1 MDFDDTPEEARFRR
15 EVRAWL
21 AKNRPGSRAKLRRD
35 SAFADEASWPALVE
49 WHKRLHAGGWIG
61 LSWPKEYGGRGATL
75 MEQVVFDQE
84 LQRAK
89 LPPGCNVLGIMMA
102 GPAIMHF
109 GTEEQKRAHLSRI
122 LSGDEIWIEGLS
134 EPGAGSDLASLQTRA
149 VEDGDDFVVNGQKVW
164 TTMGHRG
171 DWIQLFVRTDPD
183 APRTRGLS
191 CLLVDMKSP
200 GITVRP
206 LRQMTGEAE
215 FSEVFFED
223 VRVPRRSLLGPRN
236 DGWQVLIATLMHERA
251 GISELGSELLVEP
264 LIALARTVRRN
275 GRPASEDAYV
285 RQRIAE
291 FAIEVKARKLT
302 GLRTLTKRLRG
313 EAPGPEGSI
322 GKLAATEVAQRMARF
337 ALELGGVRALLDASS
352 PFAVDAGRWR
362 HAALSSPSLT
372 IAGGTSE
379 VQRNIIAER
388 VLGLP
393 KS

>member
-1 MDFDDTPEEARFRR
+1 
-15 EVRAWL
+15 
-21 AKNRPGSRAKLRRD
+21 
-35 SAFADEASWPALVE
+35 
-49 WHKRLHAGGWIG
+49 
-61 LSWPKEYGGRGATL
+61 

-109 GTEEQKRAHLSRI
+109 GTEEQKRAHLARI

-149 VEDGDDFVVNGQKVW
+149 IEDGDDFVVNGQKVW

-200 GITVRP
+200 GISVRP

-236 DGWQVLIATLMHERA
+236 GGWQVLIATLMHERA

-264 LIALARTVRRN
+264 LIELARTVRRN
-275 GRPASEDAYV
+275 GRPASEDGYV
-285 RQRIAE
+285 RQRIAQ
-291 FAIEVKARKLT
+291 FAIEVRARKLT

-313 EAPGPEGSI
+313 ETPGPEGSI
-322 GKLAATEVAQRMARF
+322 GKLAATELAQRMARF
-337 ALELGGVRALLDASS
+337 AVELGGMRTLLDASS
-352 PFAVDAGRWR
+352 PFAVDAARWR
-362 HAALSSPSLT
+362 QAVLSSPSLT

-379 VQRNIIAER
+379 VQRNVIAER
-388 VLGLP
+388 LLGLP
-393 KS
+393 RDP